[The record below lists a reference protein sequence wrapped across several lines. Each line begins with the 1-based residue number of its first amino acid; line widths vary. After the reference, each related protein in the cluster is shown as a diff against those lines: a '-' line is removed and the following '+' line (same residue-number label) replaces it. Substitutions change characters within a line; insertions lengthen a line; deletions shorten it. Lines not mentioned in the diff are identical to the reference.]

1 MRRDRRASTGR
12 QKMTVTELPN
22 RSTTEAASGIEQL
35 DVRPVNRKADRSPY
49 ATRQKIYPKLT
60 HGFYRNLKW
69 LVMVVCMGIYYV
81 GPWIRW
87 NRGGGLPDQA
97 ILIDMA
103 NGRLFF
109 FGLEIWPQELYLVT
123 GLLVVAALAL
133 FLVSSI
139 AGRVWCG
146 YLCWQTVWTDMMV
159 AVERLWQGDR
169 NARIRL
175 DKEPWG
181 ASKIFKKVMT
191 HISWLLIAAATGG
204 AFVLYFHNAP
214 TMFFEFFRGEA
225 PAVTYLFFALLTG
238 SAYLFGGIA
247 REQVCIYMC
256 PWPRIQGAMFDSNS
270 LLVTYRDFRGEPRG
284 PHRKSQSWEDRGD
297 CIDCKACVAV
307 CPMGIDIRDGAQ
319 LECIQCALCI
329 DACDEIMTKIGRPQK
344 LIAYDTFRSL
354 ESEKKGGPLKLNFL
368 RPRTLLYLGLISVVG
383 AMMLTAI
390 GTRSVLT
397 LNAVADRNPLY
408 VTLSDGSLRNTFTL
422 KILNKLYGTRTYT
435 LGLEGL
441 EGAKMTIL
449 GLEKEVEPRID
460 VVPDDLREIR
470 AWVTVPPASL
480 AKLPAGETTNFRF
493 VARDAIDGKITKR
506 SATFGKPNP

>member
-1 MRRDRRASTGR
+1 
-12 QKMTVTELPN
+12 
-22 RSTTEAASGIEQL
+22 
-35 DVRPVNRKADRSPY
+35 
-49 ATRQKIYPKLT
+49 
-60 HGFYRNLKW
+60 
-69 LVMVVCMGIYYV
+69 
-81 GPWIRW
+81 
-87 NRGGGLPDQA
+87 
-97 ILIDMA
+97 
-103 NGRLFF
+103 
-109 FGLEIWPQELYLVT
+109 
-123 GLLVVAALAL
+123 
-133 FLVSSI
+133 
-139 AGRVWCG
+139 
-146 YLCWQTVWTDMMV
+146 
-159 AVERLWQGDR
+159 
-169 NARIRL
+169 
-175 DKEPWG
+175 
-181 ASKIFKKVMT
+181 
-191 HISWLLIAAATGG
+191 
-204 AFVLYFHNAP
+204 
-214 TMFFEFFRGEA
+214 
-225 PAVTYLFFALLTG
+225 
-238 SAYLFGGIA
+238 
-247 REQVCIYMC
+247 
-256 PWPRIQGAMFDSNS
+256 
-270 LLVTYRDFRGEPRG
+270 
-284 PHRKSQSWEDRGD
+284 
-297 CIDCKACVAV
+297 
-307 CPMGIDIRDGAQ
+307 
-319 LECIQCALCI
+319 
-329 DACDEIMTKIGRPQK
+329 MTKIGRPQK